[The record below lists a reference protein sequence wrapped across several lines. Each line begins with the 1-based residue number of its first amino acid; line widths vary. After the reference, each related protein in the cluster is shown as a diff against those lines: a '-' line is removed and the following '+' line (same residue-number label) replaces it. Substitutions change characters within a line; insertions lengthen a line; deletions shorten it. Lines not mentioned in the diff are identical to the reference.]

1 MTYRFRYML
10 PGLAQDVHH
19 MSREFLAR
27 MEDGFASLEGWRERA
42 RAAYDEVEAHEAATP
57 EESEADAA
65 PDGAPPQYDAVRA
78 RVEQG
83 DYTWDDVMSAEAQD
97 PDARAVHVWLDS
109 RVDVLRRAW
118 REMERGAGADEAV
131 AAAERDV
138 ERARKGRN

>member
-10 PGLAQDVHH
+10 PGLAQDVHD
-19 MSREFLAR
+19 MSRDFLAR
-27 MEDGFASLEGWRERA
+27 LEEGFVSLEGWRGRTRA
-42 RAAYDEVEAHEAATP
+42 MYDEVEAREAAAP
-57 EESEADAA
+57 EEAEAGAA

-78 RVEQG
+78 RVAQG

-118 REMERGAGADEAV
+118 REMERGAGVDEAV

-138 ERARKGRN
+138 ERERKGRS